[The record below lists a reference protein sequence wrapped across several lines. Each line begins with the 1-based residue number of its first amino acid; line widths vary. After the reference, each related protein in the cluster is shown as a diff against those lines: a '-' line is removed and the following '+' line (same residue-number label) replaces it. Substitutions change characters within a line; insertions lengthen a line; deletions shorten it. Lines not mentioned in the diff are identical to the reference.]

1 MEQRE
6 VSIEVPIDVEQK
18 PERLSDERMGN
29 LISALHTEQNCTT
42 LLAMKPRVFHSWSDL
57 NRVVLQAQGEN
68 IGWAIKKGA
77 AFRYC
82 RNSLVPIGL
91 VAREAIDANLNAFR
105 FIKTD
110 YGERVGDPLAGL
122 LLDWSRRYT
131 NASLYRI
138 FGSTHSSSTP
148 REIELRPET
157 IAYKN
162 RSPVLRRKIFRELVT
177 SELPIREADL
187 AQKIGE
193 NPFKISQHL
202 ISLQRYNVVTYDA
215 RKTDQPYTSYKAS
228 SNRPEHAPSSYRR
241 DSALTQK
248 VYQIFLSDLEKRW
261 TAKDIVDRI
270 IQEEPEKEEN
280 RKELIDRISKVAFRL
295 QRNGYLERGK
305 FSGEVQSEI
314 KLTEVQRESLV
325 DLVNTLDAFQNQ
337 DPQILQRGRQLA
349 AYFVAHPQDLSR
361 LMLKAKEHSSHA
373 NPTSTA
379 ETEEHILSIV
389 GKYPDYV
396 ASRIRDVLDEE
407 YDKSIS
413 EHRVREF
420 LKHLKQQERI
430 VGTKEKTT
438 IKWRIKS

>member
-29 LISALHTEQNCTT
+29 LISALHTEQNCIT
-42 LLAMKPRVFHSWSDL
+42 LLAMKPGVFHSWSDL

-68 IGWAIKKGA
+68 LGWIIKKGA

-82 RNSLVPIGL
+82 RNSLVPNGL
-91 VAREAIDANLNAFR
+91 AARGAIDANLNTSGYV
-105 FIKTD
+105 KTD
-110 YGERVGDPLAGL
+110 YGEKVGDPFAGL
-122 LLDWSRRYT
+122 LLDWSKRFT
-131 NASLYRI
+131 NVSLYRI

-148 REIELRPET
+148 REIELQPET
-157 IAYKN
+157 IVYKN
-162 RSPVLRRKIFRELVT
+162 RSPVLRRKIFRELVA

-193 NPFKISQHL
+193 KPEKISQHL

-215 RKTDQPYTSYKAS
+215 RKTDEPYTFYKAS
-228 SNRPEHAPSSYRR
+228 ANRPEHAPSSYRR
-241 DSALTQK
+241 DSILTQK

-261 TAKDIVDRI
+261 TAKDLVDRI
-270 IQEEPEKEEN
+270 IQEEPEREEN
-280 RKELIDRISKVAFRL
+280 RKDLVDRISKVTFHL

-305 FSGEVQSEI
+305 FSGDVQSEI
-314 KLTEVQRESLV
+314 TLTEEQKEPLV

-337 DPQILQRGRQLA
+337 DPQILHRGRQLA

-379 ETEEHILSIV
+379 ETEEHILSII
-389 GKYPDYV
+389 GKYPDSV
-396 ASRIRDVLDEE
+396 ASQIRDVLEEE
-407 YDKSIS
+407 YNKSIS
-413 EHRVREF
+413 EHRVRAF
-420 LKHLKQQERI
+420 LNHLKQQERI
-430 VGTKEKTT
+430 VGTKGKTT